1 MIRHPQDK
9 RKLMPRT
16 LSTWSL
22 SLLMVG
28 MGCGQLTAADVPLP
42 VKVDVEKALTSVE
55 FDAMDEINQG
65 KRCDPVMVK
74 GKGGD
79 WTFTV
84 IRDHRES
91 ISDMTWLSMDLIV
104 LESPD
109 SEFIIEN
116 MCNIKK
122 HKFNIIFTD
131 IEQEK
136 DSKKHD
142 HEAVRD
148 FFDRRVPDSD
158 DGFMPD
164 FISHFLDLTIDF
176 KGGSE
181 AQILTE
187 TARVIEDAYIR
198 QMPSLMKDFLPDR
211 LKIEVKENDGKPR
224 LSSLIVTN
232 VTLSEIL
239 LCNSFFPKG
248 DRFSKLFTCSF
259 RPQFHALDKVK
270 MNVCSLELDIRSP
283 DVVTTFFN
291 VGDLPRM
298 SSAESN
304 ISVPNVAAL
313 FELAWTMDSNVVWA
327 KIKFHPETGML
338 IVKGTKSE
346 IEIAKTA
353 FNTLRGISTAPN
365 PLDQISSKLDKLI
378 EIQSEIQSFN
388 GPKGAGK
395 DDKVGKEK

>member
-131 IEQEK
+131 IEKEK

-148 FFDRRVPDSD
+148 FFERRVPDSD

-211 LKIEVKENDGKPR
+211 LKIVVK
-224 LSSLIVTN
+224 
-232 VTLSEIL
+232 
-239 LCNSFFPKG
+239 
-248 DRFSKLFTCSF
+248 
-259 RPQFHALDKVK
+259 
-270 MNVCSLELDIRSP
+270 
-283 DVVTTFFN
+283 
-291 VGDLPRM
+291 
-298 SSAESN
+298 
-304 ISVPNVAAL
+304 
-313 FELAWTMDSNVVWA
+313 
-327 KIKFHPETGML
+327 
-338 IVKGTKSE
+338 
-346 IEIAKTA
+346 
-353 FNTLRGISTAPN
+353 
-365 PLDQISSKLDKLI
+365 
-378 EIQSEIQSFN
+378 
-388 GPKGAGK
+388 
-395 DDKVGKEK
+395 